1 MRQVFNSNEQVWQA
15 FNEQKQSYGR
25 TQNIFFEHGIVYSYG
40 YHYPLAYILKG
51 GEVLIN
57 DKGWSNTTSK
67 HIRKA
72 IDKTNNRPQFF
83 TSQIELNQVYEE
95 LRYLNK
101 RLQRARKP
109 LKYALP
115 IKTLYEKF
123 NENMAYFGGYYL
135 GKRQAF
141 NHLDFE
147 LVFYSDS
154 SPYDK
159 QRLTEMLDIFTNA
172 LKYLK

>member
-1 MRQVFNSNEQVWQA
+1 M
-15 FNEQKQSYGR
+15 
-25 TQNIFFEHGIVYSYG
+25 
-40 YHYPLAYILKG
+40 
-51 GEVLIN
+51 
-57 DKGWSNTTSK
+57 
-67 HIRKA
+67 
-72 IDKTNNRPQFF
+72 
-83 TSQIELNQVYEE
+83 
-95 LRYLNK
+95 
-101 RLQRARKP
+101 
-109 LKYALP
+109 KY
-115 IKTLYEKF
+115 IKTLNENF